1 MNLNNLSKMQ
11 SNRLSNWLIISVA
24 VFSFLGLLDA
34 GYLTA
39 SHYMAF
45 DPGCTVFGD
54 CDTVLKSQY
63 SKLFGIPVQAFGV
76 VYYLIIFILSIIIID
91 TGNLKMARN
100 LGWLTILGLAASVY
114 FMFLQTFV
122 IKAYCQYCVASAATS
137 TLLFVLGMS
146 ILKNIK
152 RWGN

>member
-1 MNLNNLSKMQ
+1 MMNLNNLSKMQ

-76 VYYLIIFILSIIIID
+76 VYYLIIFILSIIAN
-91 TGNLKMARN
+91 GP
-100 LGWLTILGLAASVY
+100 
-114 FMFLQTFV
+114 
-122 IKAYCQYCVASAATS
+122 ASAGF
-137 TLLFVLGMS
+137 LRF
-146 ILKNIK
+146 IDIK
-152 RWGN
+152 RRSMVVIGVIVLHRRSRSLGAGETKNKEVPLWKRKSKRKG